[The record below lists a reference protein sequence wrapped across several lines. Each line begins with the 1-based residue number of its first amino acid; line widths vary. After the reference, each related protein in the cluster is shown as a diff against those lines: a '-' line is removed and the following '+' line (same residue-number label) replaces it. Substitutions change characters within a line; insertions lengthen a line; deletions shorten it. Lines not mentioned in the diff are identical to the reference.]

1 MKRCPQCNRVETDTS
16 LTYCRTDGALLV
28 TDSASTSDDEAQTK
42 TLQSPNQSKTNDAAA
57 AGPTTPLIEG
67 RKRKSRS
74 AKAGLALGVVVAVL
88 IAAAAY
94 LYTTRNRTMV
104 AANSIAV
111 LPFINA
117 SGDPTMEYLSD
128 GISESL
134 INSLSQLPNMR
145 VMARTTTFTFKGAD
159 SNPSA
164 VGKQLGVSAVLTGK
178 IVQRDDNLIV
188 QVDLVNVSDGAQL
201 WGGRYNRKAA
211 DLFAV
216 QDEIAREVVETLRVR
231 LSNEDRD
238 RLTKRY
244 TENIDAY
251 RANLKGRYEWNKRTA
266 EGLNRAIEFFNEA
279 ITLDPTYA
287 LAYAGLADVY
297 SLLPQFAN
305 APFDDSLMKAKAAS
319 LKAVELDN
327 SLAEAHISLANVKQ
341 SLWEWSDVEA
351 EFKRGLALN
360 PNYATG
366 HQWYS
371 EYLVPRARVD
381 EARKEIK
388 RAQELDPLSLVIN
401 VRVGMTAYFAREF
414 ANAEK
419 HLRDALQFNPDFPL
433 AHLFLFHSMYQ
444 QGKIEQ
450 SIPHLVV
457 GAFNNLSKEEQAKFE
472 EELRRA
478 YSLSGKKGM
487 LEKARDLIK
496 ASPKHDYS
504 HAQLLGSILTQL
516 GEKDEAFVWL
526 NRAADVKH
534 PGIPTLRVDPVF
546 DDLRSDPRI
555 EELMK
560 RVGI

>member
-1 MKRCPQCNRVETDTS
+1 M
-16 LTYCRTDGALLV
+16 A
-28 TDSASTSDDEAQTK
+28 
-42 TLQSPNQSKTNDAAA
+42 
-57 AGPTTPLIEG
+57 
-67 RKRKSRS
+67 
-74 AKAGLALGVVVAVL
+74 LALGVAVSVL

-94 LYTTRNRTMV
+94 LYTTRSRTMV
-104 AANSIAV
+104 SANSIAV

-145 VMARTTTFTFKGAD
+145 VMARTTTFTFKGGD
-159 SNPSA
+159 TNPSA

-201 WGGRYNRKAA
+201 WGGRYNRKAT
-211 DLFAV
+211 DLLAV
-216 QDEIAREVVETLRVR
+216 QEEIAREVVETLRVR

-244 TENIDAY
+244 TENLDAY
-251 RANLKGRYEWNKRTA
+251 RAYLKGRYEWNKRTA
-266 EGLNRAIEFFNEA
+266 EGLNRAIEFFNQA

-297 SLLPQFAN
+297 SLLPQYAN
-305 APFDDSLMKAKAAS
+305 APFDESLMKAKAAS

-327 SLAEAHISLANVKQ
+327 SLSEAHISLAFVKA

-371 EYLVPRARVD
+371 EYLVPMARLD
-381 EARKEIK
+381 EARKEIR

-401 VRVGMTAYFAREF
+401 VRLGMTAYFARDF

-419 HLRDALQFNPDFPL
+419 HLRDALQFNTDFSL
-433 AHLFLFHSMYQ
+433 THLFLFHSIYQ

-457 GAFNNLSKEEQAKFE
+457 GAFNNHSKEERAKFE
-472 EELRRA
+472 EEFRQA
-478 YSLSGKKGM
+478 YSTSGKKGM

-504 HAQLLGSILTQL
+504 HAQLLGSILSQL

-546 DDLRSDPRI
+546 DDVRSDPRL
-555 EELMK
+555 EQLMK